1 VEDRLR
7 ICIFALMY
15 SPLVGGAEVRAE
27 KYAKQ
32 LTALGHEV
40 TVVTL
45 CHGKNWKKNEIL
57 DSIPVIRIGGI
68 YKSDGTLRIGRLGH
82 FPPDIL
88 LFSQIWKLRHKFDL
102 FYCSELSPQAV
113 VIALIGKIMHKP
125 VVISIPSTPPRPD
138 NAMLMADTLTDTEFL
153 KVPVDDTIAGHILA
167 ITETAVG
174 GKAMLKF
181 IQNSDVYLQTL
192 SRRSGPYLQAHG
204 FSTRRMVYIP
214 GSVDTEK
221 FCPPD
226 RRPDPAQPERD
237 IVCVARMEYPKGIDI
252 LLHAWSRMMKEP
264 AEWRANLKPRLLI
277 AGTGTL
283 EEKIHRIAAEL
294 DLQESVKFLG
304 LHRNPSQLLQQAWGF
319 VLPSRW
325 EGMPNALLEAMS
337 CGLPCVATRVSGCED
352 VVEDGVSGLLVE
364 AEQPAEM
371 ARALRRIIEDTEL
384 AQSLGQEAREA
395 ILRDYQLSHIVDRL
409 VAFYRYILN
418 GRRDTANTEF
428 ACESSDKSVDAIN
441 RVPTPNLDTNNTEP
455 DLSDESMDAIHQEPK
470 VVEEA
475 K

>member
-1 VEDRLR
+1 MQTINPKEILVEDRLR

-45 CHGKNWKKNEIL
+45 CHGKNWKKAEIL
-57 DSIPVIRIGGI
+57 DGIPVIRIGGI

-82 FPPDIL
+82 IPPDIL
-88 LFSQIWKLRHKFDL
+88 LFSKIWKLRHKFDL
-102 FYCSELSPQAV
+102 FYCAELSPQAV

-192 SRRSGPYLQAHG
+192 SRRSGPYLKTYG
-204 FSTRRMVYIP
+204 FNTRRMVYIP

-221 FCPPD
+221 FRPD
-226 RRPDPAQPERD
+226 PDHRPDPAQPERD
-237 IVCVARMEYPKGIDI
+237 IVCVARLEYPKGIDV

-283 EEKIHRIAAEL
+283 EDKIHRIAADL
-294 DLQESVKFLG
+294 GLQESVKFLG

-352 VVEDGVSGLLVE
+352 VVEDGISGLLVE
-364 AEQPAEM
+364 PEQPAEM
-371 ARALRRIIEDTEL
+371 ARALRHIIEDAEL
-384 AQSLGQEAREA
+384 AQQFGQEARKA
-395 ILRDYQLSHIVDRL
+395 VLRDYQLSNLTDRL

-418 GRRDTANTEF
+418 GGGDTSNTEF
-428 ACESSDKSVDAIN
+428 SCMTDDKTTETSD
-441 RVPTPNLDTNNTEP
+441 RVL
-455 DLSDESMDAIHQEPK
+455 
-470 VVEEA
+470 VEEEA
-475 K
+475 R

>member
-1 VEDRLR
+1 
-7 ICIFALMY
+7 MY

-45 CHGKNWKKNEIL
+45 CHEKNWKKNEIL
-57 DSIPVIRIGGI
+57 DGIPVIRIGGI
-68 YKSDGTLRIGRLGH
+68 YKSDGRLRIGRLGH
-82 FPPDIL
+82 IPPDIL
-88 LFSQIWKLRHKFDL
+88 LFSQIWKLRDQFDL

-113 VIALIGKIMHKP
+113 VMALIGQLTHKP
-125 VVISIPSTPPRPD
+125 VVIGIASAPPIPD
-138 NAMLMADTLTDTEFL
+138 NARLMADTLPDSDYL

-167 ITETAVG
+167 ITKTAVG
-174 GKAMLKF
+174 GKAMLKY
-181 IQNSDVYLQTL
+181 IQNSRVYLQTL
-192 SRRSGPYLQAHG
+192 SHRSAPYLQAHG
-204 FSTRRMVYIP
+204 LNTRRMVYIP

-221 FCPPD
+221 FCPDPQ

-237 IVCVARMEYPKGIDI
+237 IVCVARMEYPKGIDV
-252 LLHAWSRMMKEP
+252 LLHTWSRMLKEP

-277 AGTGTL
+277 AGTGSL
-283 EEKIHRIAAEL
+283 EDKFHRIAAEL
-294 DLQESVKFLG
+294 GLQESVKFLG
-304 LHRNPSQLLQQAWGF
+304 LHRNPVQLLQQAWGF

-352 VVEDGVSGLLVE
+352 VIQDGVSGLLVE
-364 AEQPAEM
+364 AEQPAAM
-371 ARALRRIIEDTEL
+371 AQALRRIIEDPDL
-384 AQSLGQEAREA
+384 AQRLGQEAREA
-395 ILRDYQLSHIVDRL
+395 ILRDYQLSKIVDRA

-418 GRRDTANTEF
+418 GGGDTINTEF
-428 ACESSDKSVDAIN
+428 ACAIN
-441 RVPTPNLDTNNTEP
+441 DTTTAKQTDRVP
-455 DLSDESMDAIHQEPK
+455 
-470 VVEEA
+470 VEEA

>member
-15 SPLVGGAEVRAE
+15 SPLVGGAEKRAE

-45 CHGKNWKKNEIL
+45 CHNKNWKKTEIL
-57 DSIPVIRIGGI
+57 DGIPVIRLGGI

-82 FPPDIL
+82 IPPDIL
-88 LFSQIWKLRHKFDL
+88 VFSLIWKLRDKFDL

-113 VIALIGKIMHKP
+113 MIALIGQITHKP
-125 VVISIPSTPPRPD
+125 VVIGIASTPPIPD
-138 NAMLMADTLTDTEFL
+138 SAKLMADTLPDSEYL

-167 ITETAVG
+167 ITKTAVG
-174 GKAMLKF
+174 GKIMLKY
-181 IQNSDVYLQTL
+181 IQNSQVYLQTL
-192 SRRSGPYLQAHG
+192 SHRSTPYLKAHG
-204 FSTRRMVYIP
+204 FNPRRMVYIP

-221 FCPPD
+221 FCPDPQL
-226 RRPDPAQPERD
+226 RPDPAQPERD
-237 IVCVARMEYPKGIDI
+237 IVCVARMEYPKGIDV

-283 EEKIHRIAAEL
+283 EEKFQRIAAEL

-304 LHRNPSQLLQQAWGF
+304 LHRNPMQLLQQAWGF

-325 EGMPNALLEAMS
+325 EGMPNALLEAMA

-364 AEQPAEM
+364 TEQPAAM
-371 ARALRRIIEDTEL
+371 ALALRRIIEDPDL
-384 AQSLGQEAREA
+384 AQRLGQEARKA
-395 ILRDYQLSHIVDRL
+395 VLRDYQLSTMIDRA

-418 GRRDTANTEF
+418 GMGDTIDTEF
-428 ACESSDKSVDAIN
+428 GCSIN
-441 RVPTPNLDTNNTEP
+441 NKAADQTEC
-455 DLSDESMDAIHQEPK
+455 A
-470 VVEEA
+470 VVEEV